1 MKDGIILGMRSGLQS
16 IALIGFL
23 SLHACASARPLEVAR
38 LPAYAFADTEVSTN
52 FAFVVERPEMT
63 QIEFAVA
70 LDASPTNCVEVAIG
84 TDADGDGNLSPEEA
98 EHAFGYDCGAWFCR
112 DADGRERES
121 PVDAVD
127 LAQPTSRLSHVF
139 FLNRRQLD
147 AAWNLVKVTR
157 RGCGDVCELVSVRGR
172 KPGFRL
178 LIR

>member
-1 MKDGIILGMRSGLQS
+1 MSLKLQMVV
-16 IALIGFL
+16 LIGCL
-23 SLHACASARPLEVAR
+23 AVACASARPLEVSR
-38 LPAYAFADTEVSTN
+38 LPACAFADTEVSTN

-63 QIEFAVA
+63 
-70 LDASPTNCVEVAIG
+70 
-84 TDADGDGNLSPEEA
+84 
-98 EHAFGYDCGAWFCR
+98 
-112 DADGRERES
+112 
-121 PVDAVD
+121 
-127 LAQPTSRLSHVF
+127 QPTSRLSHVF

>member
-1 MKDGIILGMRSGLQS
+1 MFGMRFGLHFV
-16 IALIGFL
+16 ALAGFPSL
-23 SLHACASARPLEVAR
+23 SAFASVRPLEVAR
-38 LPAYAFADTEVSTN
+38 LPACAFADTEVSTN

-63 QIEFAVA
+63 
-70 LDASPTNCVEVAIG
+70 
-84 TDADGDGNLSPEEA
+84 
-98 EHAFGYDCGAWFCR
+98 
-112 DADGRERES
+112 
-121 PVDAVD
+121 
-127 LAQPTSRLSHVF
+127 QPTSRLSHVF